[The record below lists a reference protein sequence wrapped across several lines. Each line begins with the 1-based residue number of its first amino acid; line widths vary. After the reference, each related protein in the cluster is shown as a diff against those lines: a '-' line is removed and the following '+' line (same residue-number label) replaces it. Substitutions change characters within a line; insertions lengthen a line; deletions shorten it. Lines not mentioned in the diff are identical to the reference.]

1 MQLCVIAMNLEQEKE
16 FIKNIILHD
25 TQVREDIMRNI
36 ILSKWEKFNYW
47 GAKIFLGG
55 SMLDVVD
62 DMVTWVD
69 KIFLDERK
77 RTN

>member
-1 MQLCVIAMNLEQEKE
+1 MPKIELIQGDCLERMKG
-16 FIKNIILHD
+16 
-25 TQVREDIMRNI
+25 EDIMRNI